1 MAATKTVLLILA
13 GPAGVGKSTLCDR
26 LVAEVPGFERVITA
40 TTRPPRPN
48 EVNARDYH
56 FLSEPEFDARLAA
69 HDFLEWAWV
78 HRKYRYGTLKSAVLD
93 QLPHSSLVMNID
105 VQGVRSVRAA
115 AQAIPLL
122 KERLVTI
129 FVAPDSLD
137 VLRERLQ
144 GRGAVTLRG
153 TGAADAQRR
162 ARAGRAQFLRL
173 RHPQPHQGTG
183 FPRAA
188 GLLGTSSGQAGLIGA
203 RRLARRRSAGRTGWR
218 RRTWPRWIS
227 GRRAGGA
234 SYQSPDENTLSLR
247 GAKRRSNPDGSPR
260 RASRTSR

>member
-26 LVAEVPGFERVITA
+26 LVAEVPGFERAITA

-48 EVNARDYH
+48 EVDGRDYH

-69 HDFLEWAWV
+69 NDFLEWAWV

-93 QLPHSSLVMNID
+93 RLPHSSLVMNID
-105 VQGVRSVRAA
+105 VQGVRSIRAA
-115 AQAIPLL
+115 AQSIPLL

-144 GRGAVTLRG
+144 GRGAVTPEELERRMHSAELELAERNSYDYVIHSR
-153 TGAADAQRR
+153 TKEQDFRALLDYWAQAR
-162 ARAGRAQFLRL
+162 ARLQ
-173 RHPQPHQGTG
+173 TG
-183 FPRAA
+183 
-188 GLLGTSSGQAGLIGA
+188 
-203 RRLARRRSAGRTGWR
+203 
-218 RRTWPRWIS
+218 
-227 GRRAGGA
+227 
-234 SYQSPDENTLSLR
+234 
-247 GAKRRSNPDGSPR
+247 
-260 RASRTSR
+260 

>member
-1 MAATKTVLLILA
+1 MPAPTKTVLLILA

-26 LVAEVPGFERVITA
+26 LVTEVPGFERAITA

-48 EVNARDYH
+48 EVHGRDYH

-69 HDFLEWAWV
+69 NDFLEWAWV

-93 QLPHSSLVMNID
+93 RLPHSSLVMNID
-105 VQGVRSVRAA
+105 VQGVRSIRTA

-144 GRGAVTLRG
+144 GRGAVTPEELE
-153 TGAADAQRR
+153 RR
-162 ARAGRAQFLRL
+162 MHSAELE
-173 RHPQPHQGTG
+173 
-183 FPRAA
+183 
-188 GLLGTSSGQAGLIGA
+188 
-203 RRLARRRSAGRTGWR
+203 LAERN
-218 RRTWPRWIS
+218 
-227 GRRAGGA
+227 
-234 SYQSPDENTLSLR
+234 SYDYVIH
-247 GAKRRSNPDGSPR
+247 
-260 RASRTSR
+260 SRTKEQDFRALLDYWAQAQGKLG